1 MKATHRVQ
9 LHLNMIHTLK
19 ALCTATAYLTIQSTF
34 PCTKANTY
42 SAWMHSSLQSITKTY
57 KLSYTWLRLDKN
69 NKEYNK
75 LKINTGELLFLF
87 CLQVGVWTQSL
98 ARALLLRKAS
108 YTILV
113 SIRKWNFGVVTFFK
127 FLTQAQW
134 KVVFEPTLSGVRH
147 SRVLNKAFTHN
158 DYAVNLLFLPERL
171 HWFVFLNKRHFISL
185 LISQSVCLTFLFFF

>member
-1 MKATHRVQ
+1 
-9 LHLNMIHTLK
+9 MINRQDESNPQSSVALKHDSHLK

-69 NKEYNK
+69 NIEYNK

-98 ARALLLRKAS
+98 ARPCYSETQVIQSWYQYISETLVLLR
-108 YTILV
+108 
-113 SIRKWNFGVVTFFK
+113 FFK

-134 KVVFEPTLSGVRH
+134 KVVFEPALSGVRH
-147 SRVLNKAFTHN
+147 SRVLNKSLYPQWLRCQFTFPPRETT
-158 DYAVNLLFLPERL
+158 L
-171 HWFVFLNKRHFISL
+171 
-185 LISQSVCLTFLFFF
+185 VCFP